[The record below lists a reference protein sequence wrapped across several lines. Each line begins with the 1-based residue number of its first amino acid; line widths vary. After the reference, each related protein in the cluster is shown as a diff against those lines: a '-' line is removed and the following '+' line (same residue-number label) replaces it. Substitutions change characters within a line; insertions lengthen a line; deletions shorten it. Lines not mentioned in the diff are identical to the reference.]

1 MAFKIVFM
9 DPTFSSSPP
18 LSSFFSFSELE
29 RKERR
34 EGKKEGKQ
42 AGRQVG
48 SGIIQV
54 LILDFSI

>member
-29 RKERR
+29 RKR
-34 EGKKEGKQ
+34 EGKEKRKASRQEGRW
-42 AGRQVG
+42 AAE
-48 SGIIQV
+48 
-54 LILDFSI
+54 